1 MIGRPPIGAAAVCFE
16 PDCGFGLGQPAV
28 TGRLSGF
35 QKLISSSNS
44 SASDLGGSSSSSGS
58 AGAIAAV
65 CCVGG
70 GLTAAA
76 PAPLPEGV
84 VGLGAGAAAAICFG
98 GGIRT
103 RNAGVSLP
111 RMSTMVGKMTMIFF
125 SQASVSSPKAPR
137 IVRLMPDG
145 FGSTEEFTQLMIR
158 KPAWAHLAHD
168 LVVYVHHEARTR
180 RGARAAG
187 CDLGGAASHQQFAR
201 RFGVGFPGHA
211 GQCGAHLRR
220 QVFGQM
226 YLRDGDA
233 FRAVATHNAP
243 PAYVEAPSR
252 DQLFRP
258 PPDVPLGRVVI
269 TKQAAQ
275 IADITTAQS
284 YIHRDPFVVSAVDLG
299 GYRTVLV
306 VPMLKGNELIGAIAI
321 TRQEVRL
328 FTDKQID
335 LLSNFAK
342 QAVIAIEN
350 TRLLNELRQ
359 RTDDLGEALQ

>member
-1 MIGRPPIGAAAVCFE
+1 
-16 PDCGFGLGQPAV
+16 
-28 TGRLSGF
+28 
-35 QKLISSSNS
+35 
-44 SASDLGGSSSSSGS
+44 
-58 AGAIAAV
+58 
-65 CCVGG
+65 
-70 GLTAAA
+70 
-76 PAPLPEGV
+76 
-84 VGLGAGAAAAICFG
+84 
-98 GGIRT
+98 
-103 RNAGVSLP
+103 
-111 RMSTMVGKMTMIFF
+111 
-125 SQASVSSPKAPR
+125 
-137 IVRLMPDG
+137 
-145 FGSTEEFTQLMIR
+145 
-158 KPAWAHLAHD
+158 
-168 LVVYVHHEARTR
+168 
-180 RGARAAG
+180 
-187 CDLGGAASHQQFAR
+187 
-201 RFGVGFPGHA
+201 
-211 GQCGAHLRR
+211 
-220 QVFGQM
+220 M

-243 PAYVEAPSR
+243 PAYVEARSR